1 VSSSNDILHLKNEG
15 FEAVGGAT
23 SHEPLISS
31 DHFDWH
37 RSMLRED
44 EVGEREEED
53 HEPKEDINDETLSF
67 VDPNEP
73 KHNRVET
80 TCGNEQMLWMF
91 EFTTDDYGYEFSWT
105 LERRIG
111 KDLWTDVMSGPPPNQ
126 KYFDATP
133 YRGATCL
140 DGMEMYRLTVMDARN
155 DGLCCD
161 HGRGTYSYSVNGITE
176 YDSSK
181 QQTFT
186 SEATH
191 AFYVGLPVPENNG
204 NGNSGIENQNN
215 PVFEAR
221 SSSCGRNKQKIGIKF
236 VADNFGPENSW
247 ELRSLTT
254 NEVVAQKGLGSF
266 LPNSSDFTEVCVQY
280 GKYQFTLKDGVGD
293 GICCD
298 QQGDGRYE
306 IYMDDERII
315 YGSDFTYGKEVRHV
329 LIAGYHLQLNQMSQR
344 EIQYLNC
351 HNWRRKHYHD
361 QIRHE
366 SGGQCSG
373 LGGSAVQRLSHRRE
387 SARAWRGTGRKSRQE
402 YGIIVQV
409 RL

>member
-1 VSSSNDILHLKNEG
+1 MKSSPTCSRRRRSLLVSSALFLTTDHCYVDANNLRRSSSSSSSHTAAAEGEGIEVSSSNDILHLKNEG

-176 YDSSK
+176 YDS
-181 QQTFT
+181 
-186 SEATH
+186 
-191 AFYVGLPVPENNG
+191 
-204 NGNSGIENQNN
+204 
-215 PVFEAR
+215 
-221 SSSCGRNKQKIGIKF
+221 
-236 VADNFGPENSW
+236 
-247 ELRSLTT
+247 
-254 NEVVAQKGLGSF
+254 
-266 LPNSSDFTEVCVQY
+266 
-280 GKYQFTLKDGVGD
+280 
-293 GICCD
+293 
-298 QQGDGRYE
+298 
-306 IYMDDERII
+306 
-315 YGSDFTYGKEVRHV
+315 
-329 LIAGYHLQLNQMSQR
+329 
-344 EIQYLNC
+344 
-351 HNWRRKHYHD
+351 
-361 QIRHE
+361 
-366 SGGQCSG
+366 
-373 LGGSAVQRLSHRRE
+373 
-387 SARAWRGTGRKSRQE
+387 
-402 YGIIVQV
+402 
-409 RL
+409 